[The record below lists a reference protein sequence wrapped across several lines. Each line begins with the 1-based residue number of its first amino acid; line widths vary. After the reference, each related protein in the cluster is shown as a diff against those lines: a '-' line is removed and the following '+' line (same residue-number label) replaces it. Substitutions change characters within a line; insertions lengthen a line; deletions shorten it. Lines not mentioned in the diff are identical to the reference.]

1 MRDFRH
7 ENFAQFYG
15 ATVDSPYICI
25 VFAFLPRTL
34 KVTVL
39 FDNMIRQSMK
49 KRLGLET
56 KGVKLFFL
64 SSISQLKYVNSVEI
78 IFRMKLVMKPN

>member
-15 ATVDSPYICI
+15 ATVDSLYICI

-49 KRLGLET
+49 N
-56 KGVKLFFL
+56 FL
-64 SSISQLKYVNSVEI
+64 RKT
-78 IFRMKLVMKPN
+78 F

>member
-49 KRLGLET
+49 NFLRKTFRTWNQGRET
-56 KGVKLFFL
+56 VF
-64 SSISQLKYVNSVEI
+64 SQQYITIKI
-78 IFRMKLVMKPN
+78 R

>member
-1 MRDFRH
+1 MNSDEQFCLFQMRDFRH
-7 ENFAQFYG
+7 ENFAQFCG

-39 FDNMIRQSMK
+39 FDKMIRLSMK
-49 KRLGLET
+49 N
-56 KGVKLFFL
+56 FL
-64 SSISQLKYVNSVEI
+64 RKT
-78 IFRMKLVMKPN
+78 F

>member
-49 KRLGLET
+49 N
-56 KGVKLFFL
+56 FL
-64 SSISQLKYVNSVEI
+64 RKTFRTWNQGRESVFSQQYITIKI
-78 IFRMKLVMKPN
+78 R